1 MVSELS
7 TILSSPCETSFRQR
21 SKVYRALFSL
31 EIIRLV
37 TLSLERIILILV
49 LFYSIPTIK
58 FKNFVRTVDIKRT
71 SVEMA
76 RDGRIKKKERKKT
89 AVVKT
94 RM

>member
-7 TILSSPCETSFRQR
+7 TILSSPCKTSFRQR
-21 SKVYRALFSL
+21 SKVYRALFSF
-31 EIIRLV
+31 EIILV

-49 LFYSIPTIK
+49 RFYSIPTIK
-58 FKNFVRTVDIKRT
+58 FKNFVRTVNIKRT

>member
-7 TILSSPCETSFRQR
+7 TILSSPCKTSFRQR

-31 EIIRLV
+31 EIILV

>member
-21 SKVYRALFSL
+21 SKVYRALFSF
-31 EIIRLV
+31 EIILV

>member
-7 TILSSPCETSFRQR
+7 TILSSPCKTSFRQR
-21 SKVYRALFSL
+21 SKVYRALFSF
-31 EIIRLV
+31 EIILV

>member
-7 TILSSPCETSFRQR
+7 TILSSPCKTSFRQR
-21 SKVYRALFSL
+21 SKVYRALFSF
-31 EIIRLV
+31 EIILV

-58 FKNFVRTVDIKRT
+58 FKNFVRTVNIKRT